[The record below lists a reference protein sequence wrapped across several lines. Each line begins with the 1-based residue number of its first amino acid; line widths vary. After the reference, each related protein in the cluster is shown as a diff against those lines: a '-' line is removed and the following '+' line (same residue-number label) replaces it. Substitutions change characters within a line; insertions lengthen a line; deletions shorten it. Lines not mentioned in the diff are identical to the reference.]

1 MPIIAPTL
9 GRRLPGELIFAAP
22 RRFTALPRHGNCL
35 SVERFRCLHTS
46 PPLYRAPV
54 EPPRPVRTNE
64 TRTKQRYSPRHTGSA
79 AVSLI
84 ASAGLLSLFAGL
96 FEPDTAPRDAPS
108 NAPPDDRDPDL
119 PRFRLSDVR
128 KHDAKSDRPWVT
140 YEDKVYDITDWI
152 PAHPGGDVILRAAG
166 GSIDA
171 YWDIFS
177 IHKSPHVYEILDQYL
192 IGFVDSADL
201 VDGRPLPEQIEDPFR
216 DDPPRDPRLITMT
229 EKPRNAETPLE
240 ELTASFITPTDLF
253 YVRNHMWVPKV
264 DDPDQHT
271 LTVELLDGST
281 KEYTL
286 NDLKTKFKPAKVT
299 AALQCSGN
307 RRKDM
312 TTHAH
317 KKTNGLQ
324 WNVGAISN
332 AVWEG
337 VRLADVLADAG
348 FPLEQAR
355 AGDTE
360 ARHVQFAGEE
370 SYAASIPIGPALDP
384 RGDVLLVYAMNG
396 RPLPPDHGFPLRAL
410 VPGHVAARSV
420 KWLNRVVVSEE
431 ESQSQWQQK
440 DYKLFGPNV
449 TDPDWS
455 KAPAIQEMPIT
466 SAITAVKLGDW
477 APLPPETKE
486 QNMSTQP
493 NGNAEKTDRRSD
505 TQVARSNSAGS
516 AATPRGRR
524 ASVAGYAYSGGG
536 RAIIRVDVSL
546 DNGKTWDQAELI
558 DDCAVQGPNQE
569 SPCSGHKSWAWQRWR
584 YEGVIPL
591 PDEPRGSRADARP
604 DETKKGL
611 EKEDQ
616 DHEDGKRCQTLLV
629 KATDEAYNAQPE
641 GYDAIWN
648 ARGNLANAWHR
659 VRVCSECESKKE

>member
-1 MPIIAPTL
+1 MAVITPAL
-9 GRRLPGELIFAAP
+9 GRRLPRELISAAP
-22 RRFTALPRHGNCL
+22 RRFTALPKHPGCRPAQH
-35 SVERFRCLHTS
+35 SRRLHTFQ
-46 PPLYRAPV
+46 PLYRVTAESPLPIPSK
-54 EPPRPVRTNE
+54 EART
-64 TRTKQRYSPRHTGSA
+64 RQRYSSRRTGSA
-79 AVSLI
+79 AASLI
-84 ASAGLLSLFAGL
+84 ASVGLFSLFAGLFSL
-96 FEPDTAPRDAPS
+96 FEPDTAPRDNPS
-108 NAPPDDRDPDL
+108 NTSPDDRDPEL

-128 KHDAKSDRPWVT
+128 KHDAKSDRPWIT

-177 IHKSPHVYEILDQYL
+177 IHKSPHVYEILAHYL
-192 IGFVDSADL
+192 IGYVDVADL
-201 VDGRPLPEQIEDPFR
+201 VDGRPLPEQIEDPFN

-240 ELTASFITPTDLF
+240 ELTESFITPKELF

-264 DDPDQHT
+264 DDPDRYT

-286 NDLKTKFKPAKVT
+286 DDLKTKFKPVKIT

-312 TTHAH
+312 TTHAQ

-324 WNVGAISN
+324 WNLGAISN

-360 ARHVQFAGEE
+360 ARHVQFAGGE
-370 SYAASIPIGPALDP
+370 SYAASIPIGPALDH

-396 RPLPPDHGFPLRAL
+396 APLPPDHGFPLRAL

-420 KWLNRVVVSEE
+420 KWLKRVVVSDE

-455 KAPAIQEMPIT
+455 QAPAIQEMPIT
-466 SAITAVKLGDW
+466 SAITTVKLGDW
-477 APLPPETKE
+477 APLLPSASETKE
-486 QNMSTQP
+486 RET
-493 NGNAEKTDRRSD
+493 ATKTSE
-505 TQVARSNSAGS
+505 
-516 AATPRGRR
+516 PRGRR
-524 ASVAGYAYSGGG
+524 ASIGGFAYSGGG

-546 DNGKTWDQAELI
+546 DNGTTWDQAELL
-558 DDCAVQGPNQE
+558 DDCAVPGPGQE
-569 SPCSGHKSWAWQRWR
+569 SPCNGHKSWAWRRWR

-591 PDEPRGSRADARP
+591 H
-604 DETKKGL
+604 KK
-611 EKEDQ
+611 EERR
-616 DHEDGKRCQTLLV
+616 EDGKRCSTLFV

-648 ARGNLANAWHR
+648 VRGNLANAWHR
-659 VRVCSECESKKE
+659 VRVCSECENNK